1 MGLAERFPFD
11 FAQGR
16 LSTSGRDTRP
26 AKASGTERTCF
37 ARENAKAS
45 RPSAPLGFAPFME
58 FFRVSRAGSVTMQ
71 KRKSGVEP
79 PHSKDRGEQQIPRCA
94 RDDNAGGIPSGEGG
108 ALRRGESLRMG
119 HDGCFPARGDRGV
132 DPSAAEK
139 RGLRMTAGRGKRR
152 GPACGSLISDWAR
165 GAAGRFD

>member
-58 FFRVSRAGSVTMQ
+58 FFRASGAGSMTMQGWNAGDGETRGFPIRHEARRGALTKRRAGVNW
-71 KRKSGVEP
+71 RFILP
-79 PHSKDRGEQQIPRCA
+79 A
-94 RDDNAGGIPSGEGG
+94 SGE
-108 ALRRGESLRMG
+108 AM
-119 HDGCFPARGDRGV
+119 AW
-132 DPSAAEK
+132 K
-139 RGLRMTAGRGKRR
+139 
-152 GPACGSLISDWAR
+152 
-165 GAAGRFD
+165 